1 MTGSTERSATTRSR
15 KSQSSNPDGAGD
27 AIALDPKRFV
37 NRELSWLAFNRRVL
51 EEASNSVHPLLERL
65 RFLAISASNL
75 DEFFMV
81 RVSGLIEQVEA
92 GETEP
97 SMDGLTPSELLA
109 RIMRRRRNS
118 RAIRRSAGGPCAT
131 SSRPKVSWSSIVP
144 RCPPPMWRGSK
155 LFHRSHFRDGHT
167 DGNRSRAPVSFH
179 PEFGALPRAG
189 GGPPE
194 RQAILHRPCAFP
206 GKLTRFVR
214 LDDSAE
220 GAARFARVEDVIALF
235 ADRLFPGCKL
245 GQMGLFR
252 VIRDLDIEFAE
263 EADDLVRVFEAR

>member
-1 MTGSTERSATTRSR
+1 MLFPPELGNHTNEIIMTGSTERSATTRSR

-97 SMDGLTPSELLA
+97 SMDGLTPSGLLA
-109 RIMRRRRNS
+109 RITE
-118 RAIRRSAGGPCAT
+118 ATAQLRRSAGGPCAT
-131 SSRPKVSWSSIVP
+131 SSRPKVS
-144 RCPPPMWRGSK
+144 
-155 LFHRSHFRDGHT
+155 
-167 DGNRSRAPVSFH
+167 
-179 PEFGALPRAG
+179 
-189 GGPPE
+189 
-194 RQAILHRPCAFP
+194 
-206 GKLTRFVR
+206 
-214 LDDSAE
+214 
-220 GAARFARVEDVIALF
+220 
-235 ADRLFPGCKL
+235 
-245 GQMGLFR
+245 
-252 VIRDLDIEFAE
+252 
-263 EADDLVRVFEAR
+263 